1 MAEATVFEQL
11 LIALRGEGDR
21 LLILVEDSGVETG
34 WRIVTEANLAEMA
47 RSLESNSAEDPGLPG
62 RLCCNVEEAAR
73 SVGVSVHKF
82 NTWIRKA
89 DHPVPHI
96 RDGRRILI
104 PLHLLVQWLA
114 DEAARNVGQG
124 DVDGRDR

>member
-34 WRIVTEANLAEMA
+34 WRIVTEADLAEMA

-82 NTWIRKA
+82 NTWIQK
-89 DHPVPHI
+89 
-96 RDGRRILI
+96 GRPPRS
-104 PLHLLVQWLA
+104 PYQRWEKDSDSTSFASTV
-114 DEAARNVGQG
+114 AR
-124 DVDGRDR
+124 R

>member
-1 MAEATVFEQL
+1 MAEATVFERL
-11 LIALRGEGDR
+11 LIALRGGGDR
-21 LLILVEDSGVETG
+21 VLVLVEDSGVETG
-34 WRIVTEANLAEMA
+34 WRIVTEADLAEIG
-47 RSLESNSAEDPGLPG
+47 RSLESASAEDTGLPG

-82 NTWIRKA
+82 NTWIRRA
-89 DHPVPHI
+89 ENPVPHI

-104 PLHLLVQWLA
+104 PIQLLANWLA

-124 DVDGRDR
+124 